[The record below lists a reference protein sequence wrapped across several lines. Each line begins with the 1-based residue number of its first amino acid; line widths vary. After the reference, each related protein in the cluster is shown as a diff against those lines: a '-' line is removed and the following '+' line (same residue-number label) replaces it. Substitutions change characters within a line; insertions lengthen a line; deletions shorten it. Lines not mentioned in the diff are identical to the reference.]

1 MTQSITNLAIMGMGR
16 WGAQLVEAVQ
26 GKSQTVR
33 FTNVVSRNADRV
45 RADADRLS
53 LKISADLDVV
63 LSDGEIDGVVLATPH
78 STHEEQIIACA
89 RAGKPVFVEKP
100 FTLTRASAERALAE
114 ASPDLVVA
122 VGHNRR
128 LLPSVVDLK
137 EMLDEGRMGRIL
149 YVEANFSGNVAS
161 AYGDDHW
168 RVRGGE
174 SPAGGLAGAG
184 IHMIDL
190 IIHLCAPIQ
199 SVYAESWR
207 QALDIQMDDTTWAT
221 FKLEGGA
228 GASLT
233 TLMAT
238 APTFR
243 LQVFGT
249 NGTAELRGESCLVLT
264 DLSGKREVRDYDTVD
279 TRRTQLE
286 AFGAAIRGE
295 SRATISRD
303 DILNGV
309 AAFEA
314 VGLSVE
320 RGERVDI

>member
-1 MTQSITNLAIMGMGR
+1 MTQTITNLAIMGMGR
-16 WGAQLVEAVQ
+16 WGMQLVEAVQ
-26 GKSQTVR
+26 GKSRSVR
-33 FTNVVSRNADRV
+33 FATVVSRNADRV
-45 RADADRLS
+45 RADADRLGLDICS
-53 LKISADLDVV
+53 DLNSV
-63 LSDGEIDGVVLATPH
+63 LAKGKVDGVVLATPH

-100 FTLTRASAERALAE
+100 FTLTKASAERALAQ
-114 ASPDLVVA
+114 ASADLVVA

-128 LLPSVVDLK
+128 FLPSVVDLK
-137 EMLDEGRMGRIL
+137 EMLDEGRLGRIL
-149 YVEANFSGNVAS
+149 YVESNFSGNVAS
-161 AYGDDHW
+161 AYKGDHW

-199 SVYAESWR
+199 SVYAESRR
-207 QALDIQMDDTTWAT
+207 QFLDIQMDDTTYAT

-228 GASLT
+228 GAFLT

-249 NGTAELRGESCLVLT
+249 NGTAELSGENCLVLT
-264 DLSGKREVRDYDTVD
+264 DLSGKREVRDYDPVD
-279 TRRTQLE
+279 TRRIQLE
-286 AFGAAIRGE
+286 AFGAAIRGG
-295 SRATISRD
+295 AGAAISRD

-314 VGLSVE
+314 VGLSAA
-320 RGERVDI
+320 RGEQVDI

>member
-1 MTQSITNLAIMGMGR
+1 VTRAITNLAIMGMGR
-16 WGAQLVEAVQ
+16 WGTQLVDAVH
-26 GKSQTVR
+26 GKSQSVR
-33 FTNVVSRNADRV
+33 FAAVVSRNTERV
-45 RADADRLS
+45 RADADRLG
-53 LKISADLDVV
+53 LDISADIKGI
-63 LSDGEIDGVVLATPH
+63 LSDDGIDGVVLATPH

-100 FTLTRASAERALAE
+100 FTLTKASAERALAQ

-128 LLPSVVDLK
+128 FLPSVIVLK
-137 EMLDEGRMGRIL
+137 EMLDEGRLGRIL
-149 YVEANFSGNVAS
+149 YVESNFSGNVAT
-161 AYGDDHW
+161 AYKEDHW

-199 SVYAESWR
+199 SVYAESRR
-207 QALDIQMDDTTWAT
+207 QALNIKMDDTTYST
-221 FKLEGGA
+221 FRLRDGA
-228 GASLT
+228 GAFLA

-249 NGTAELRGESCLVLT
+249 RGAAELSGENRLVLT
-264 DLSGKREVRDYDTVD
+264 NLSGKREVRDYDPID

-295 SRATISRD
+295 SGAAISRD

-314 VGLSVE
+314 VSLSVE
-320 RGERVDI
+320 RGERIDI

>member
-1 MTQSITNLAIMGMGR
+1 MTQAITNLAIMGMGR
-16 WGAQLVEAVQ
+16 WGLQLVEAVQ
-26 GKSQTVR
+26 GKSQTLW
-33 FTNVVSRNADRV
+33 FATVVSRNAERV
-45 RADADRLS
+45 RVDADRLG
-53 LKISADLDVV
+53 LDICADLDGV
-63 LSDGEIDGVVLATPH
+63 LADDGIDGVVLATPH

-100 FTLTRASAERALAE
+100 FTLTKASAERALAQ
-114 ASPDLVVA
+114 ASSDLVVA

-128 LLPSVVDLK
+128 SLPSVVDLK
-137 EMLDEGRMGRIL
+137 QMLDEGRLGRVL
-149 YVEANFSGNVAS
+149 YVESNFSGNVAAS
-161 AYGDDHW
+161 YKDDHW

-199 SVYAESWR
+199 SVYAESRR
-207 QALDIQMDDTTWAT
+207 QALDIAMDDTTYAT
-221 FKLEGGA
+221 FKLKGGA
-228 GASLT
+228 GAFLT

-243 LQVFGT
+243 LQIFGT
-249 NGTAELRGESCLVLT
+249 NGAAELSGENCLVLT
-264 DLSGKREVRDYDTVD
+264 DLSGAQEVRNFATID

-286 AFGAAIRGE
+286 AFGAAIRGKL
-295 SRATISRD
+295 SATISRD
-303 DILNGV
+303 DIMNGV